1 MGRPLH
7 VDELTGAWEISRWL
21 GVDRKTVYRAR
32 FNGMPD
38 PVAIYG
44 EAGGIAVW
52 AWPDIAVW
60 AAAKDYNVEARPT
73 PVGRLIDL
81 DDLASTWELADRLHL
96 HGKTHIHT
104 LAERDPYFPEPAA
117 RVGRDGRYALYLI
130 DEVLRWAWDDY
141 RLYLDR
147 PVGR

>member
-60 AAAKDYNVEARPT
+60 AAAKDYNVEARPA
-73 PVGRLIDL
+73 PVGRLVDL
-81 DDLASTWELADRLHL
+81 DDLASTWSSPIASTCTARPTSTRSPNAIPTFLNRPPGLAATAVTRC
-96 HGKTHIHT
+96 T
-104 LAERDPYFPEPAA
+104 
-117 RVGRDGRYALYLI
+117 
-130 DEVLRWAWDDY
+130 
-141 RLYLDR
+141 
-147 PVGR
+147 